1 MFLLGPATI
10 HFAVAPEQLSMY
22 PPYGLFVI
30 FAGLLQ
36 VAIAAA
42 VVLGPSPQILLGA
55 AAFSFLV
62 IAIWLVSGA
71 AGLPIS
77 TTSASPEP
85 VGLPDFLATLMEDCG
100 HSPPDRR
107 RPLRSAATSPPR
119 PNTIGLTPVAA
130 IRLVLTLAAVATAG
144 FPASPPIQMSRR
156 ITGRE
161 ANRLGPGVTTGLTL
175 PASASGIASAFGAF
189 KRTGFT

>member
-85 VGLPDFLATLMEDCG
+85 VGLPDFLATSWRIAVILLLIADARF
-100 HSPPDRR
+100 DRR
-107 RPLRSAATSPPR
+107 QPLRLVRTLSGSLQWPP
-119 PNTIGLTPVAA
+119 
-130 IRLVLTLAAVATAG
+130 
-144 FPASPPIQMSRR
+144 SDS
-156 ITGRE
+156 
-161 ANRLGPGVTTGLTL
+161 
-175 PASASGIASAFGAF
+175 S
-189 KRTGFT
+189 